1 MDLIE
6 LVPRLHF
13 LRFPVGHCYLWR
25 DPDGLTLI
33 DTSTPGSGPLIAS
46 AIRALGHQ
54 PADLRRLVLTHFH
67 PDHAGSAAEIAAWGE
82 VTVCAH
88 RADVPFIQGQAAG
101 PPPDIT
107 ASERPLFERIQAQA
121 PPAPVA
127 PVGVDRALDDG
138 DDLGFGDGALVV
150 AVPGHTPG
158 SVAVYLPSARVLFTG
173 DTVARAGSGH
183 VILGPFNTDPAQ
195 AAASFSRLA
204 ALGAEIACFG
214 HGEPLSQ
221 DTAAQLRGAAARL
234 SPP

>member
-158 SVAVYLPSARVLFTG
+158 SVAVYLRRHGFCSPGTPSRGRAADTSSSGRSTPTRRRRQRPSAGWRPSVP
-173 DTVARAGSGH
+173 R
-183 VILGPFNTDPAQ
+183 
-195 AAASFSRLA
+195 
-204 ALGAEIACFG
+204 
-214 HGEPLSQ
+214 
-221 DTAAQLRGAAARL
+221 
-234 SPP
+234 